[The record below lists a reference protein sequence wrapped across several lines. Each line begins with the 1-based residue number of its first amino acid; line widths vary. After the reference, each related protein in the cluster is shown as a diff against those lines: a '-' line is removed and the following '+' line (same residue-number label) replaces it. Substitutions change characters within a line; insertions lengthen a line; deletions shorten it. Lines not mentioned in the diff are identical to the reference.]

1 MCFIITFKTY
11 VTHQQNKVEH
21 EVTAITV
28 SGCTCRGSV
37 TVAAVSV
44 TSQPSVF
51 YATENWGKGNKRAV
65 VFVVRVR
72 NK

>member
-1 MCFIITFKTY
+1 MR
-11 VTHQQNKVEH
+11 
-21 EVTAITV
+21 VTAITV

-72 NK
+72 NE